1 MQAVVVDQVHKVTQQ
16 MVLLLLEEELE
27 GALLNLLQTV
37 QLIKAAAVEQDV
49 IIHLTLNKMVAVVQ
63 VSLL

>member
-1 MQAVVVDQVHKVTQQ
+1 MQVVAVDQVHKLTQQ

-37 QLIKAAAVEQDV
+37 QLIKVVVAEQDV
-49 IIHLTLNKMVAVVQ
+49 IIPLTQNKMVAVVQ